1 MLKSKWENF
10 FLVIIIFSI
19 IQLFLEEFAAIG
31 NWLVS
36 TRHILIY
43 IGFAFDLIFTIEF
56 IIRLIVSSKKGS
68 IGIYLKYQRGWID
81 FLASVPILI
90 FYSGPMVYYISKIV
104 QVTMVSQLVTFKT
117 LKLIRIIRIIRISR
131 ILRLLRILKI
141 FGKISKSAANM
152 VKHHVAT
159 VATTALSSLIIG
171 LFLIHLLFSLLG
183 WPGLEFFGMQRSK
196 QYSKMIDKA
205 VVLAGQFNIE
215 INQSLNLM
223 FATDKRV
230 LNLTHNQQ
238 DIIKKYELDEML
250 SRYDLNDLMVIEKD
264 TISLWFEVSD
274 INKYIAKTNI
284 EIFLLVLFI
293 LAGILFFYS
302 RHFVRYIALP
312 LDAVGQKITDPSYSP
327 KLDIKEAYKEDEVY
341 QILNNLGKKD
351 TSVGGY

>member
-10 FLVIIIFSI
+10 FLVVIIFSI
-19 IQLFLEEFAAIG
+19 IQLFLEEFATIG

-56 IIRLIVSSKKGS
+56 IIRLIVSSKKGG

-81 FLASVPILI
+81 FLASVPLLL
-90 FYSGPMVYYISKIV
+90 FYSGPMVYYISRIV

-117 LKLIRIIRIIRISR
+117 LKLIRIIRISR

-141 FGKISKSAANM
+141 FGKISKSAAKM

-159 VATTALSSLIIG
+159 VATTALASLIIG

-215 INQSLNLM
+215 INQALNLL
-223 FATDKRV
+223 FATDKRI
-230 LNLTHNQQ
+230 LSLTHNQQ
-238 DIIKKYELDEML
+238 DIIKKYELGEML

-264 TISLWFEVSD
+264 RISLWFEVSD
-274 INKYIAKTNI
+274 VNKYIAKTNI

-302 RHFVRYIALP
+302 RHFVKYVALP

-327 KLDIKEAYKEDEVY
+327 QLDIKEAYKEDEVY
-341 QILNNLGKKD
+341 QILNTLDKKD